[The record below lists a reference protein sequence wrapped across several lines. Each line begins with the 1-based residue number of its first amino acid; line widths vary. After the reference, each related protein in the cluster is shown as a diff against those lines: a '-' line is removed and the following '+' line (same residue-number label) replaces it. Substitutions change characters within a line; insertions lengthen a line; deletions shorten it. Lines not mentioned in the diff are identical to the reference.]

1 MIELSTQD
9 PLVLLVEDEERLATV
24 VLDYL
29 RAAKYRTH
37 WEELGEKAIE
47 AALSM
52 KPALVLLDLNLPDVD
67 GLTVC
72 RRIREH
78 CNVPIVML
86 TARTEEIHRVLGLDA
101 GADDYVCKP
110 FSPNELVARVR
121 AVLRRAQWPADDPPI
136 SGLTI
141 DEARHSASLDGT
153 ALDLTPVEFRLLY
166 TLLKS
171 AGRVFSRGQLLDLIY
186 DDTRDVT
193 DRAIDSHVRN
203 LRAKLREARPEEE
216 YIRSVYGVGYKFEV

>member
-1 MIELSTQD
+1 MIELSTKD
-9 PLVLLVEDEERLATV
+9 PLILLVEDESRLATV
-24 VLDYL
+24 VLEYL
-29 RAAKYRTH
+29 QAAKYQTH
-37 WEELGEKAIE
+37 WEELGETAIE
-47 AALSM
+47 AALTL
-52 KPALVLLDLNLPDVD
+52 KPALILLDLNLPDMD
-67 GLTVC
+67 GLSVC
-72 RRIREH
+72 RKIREDS
-78 CNVPIVML
+78 NVPIVML

-121 AVLRRAQWPADDPPI
+121 AVLRRANWPAGEPRI
-136 SGLTI
+136 SGLVI
-141 DEARHSASLDGT
+141 DEERHSASLDGT
-153 ALDLTPVEFRLLY
+153 SLDLTPVEFRLLH

-186 DDTRDVT
+186 DDTRDIT

-203 LRAKLREARPEEE
+203 LRAKLREARPEED

>member
-1 MIELSTQD
+1 MIEISTQQ
-9 PLVLLVEDEERLATV
+9 PLVLLVEDESRLATV
-24 VLDYL
+24 VLEYL

-37 WEELGEKAIE
+37 WEALGAKAVD
-47 AALSM
+47 AALAM
-52 KPALVLLDLNLPDVD
+52 KPALILLDLNLPDMD

-72 RRIREH
+72 RKIREH
-78 CNVPIVML
+78 TNVPIVML

-121 AVLRRAQWPADDPPI
+121 AILRRAHWPADEPRI

-141 DEARHSASLDGT
+141 DEVRHAASLDGVS
-153 ALDLTPVEFRLLY
+153 LDLTPVEFRLLH

-186 DDTRDVT
+186 DDTRDIT

-203 LRAKLREARPEEE
+203 LRAKLREARPEED

>member
-1 MIELSTQD
+1 MTHLSTEE
-9 PLVLLVEDEERLATV
+9 PLVLLVEDESRLASV
-24 VLDYL
+24 VLEYL
-29 RAAKYRTH
+29 HAAKYRTH
-37 WEELGEKAIE
+37 WEERGAPAIE
-47 AALSM
+47 AALSL
-52 KPALVLLDLNLPDVD
+52 KPALILLDLNLPDMD

-72 RRIREH
+72 RKIRQH
-78 CNVPIVML
+78 AKVPIVML

-121 AVLRRAQWPADDPPI
+121 AVLRRANWPADEPRLV
-136 SGLTI
+136 GLTI
-141 DEARHSASLDGT
+141 DEERHSATLDGKP
-153 ALDLTPVEFRLLY
+153 LDLTPVEFRLLF

-171 AGRVFSRGQLLDLIY
+171 VGRVFSRGQLLDLIY

-203 LRAKLREARPEEE
+203 LRAKLREARPEED
-216 YIRSVYGVGYKFEV
+216 YIRSVYGVGYKFEA